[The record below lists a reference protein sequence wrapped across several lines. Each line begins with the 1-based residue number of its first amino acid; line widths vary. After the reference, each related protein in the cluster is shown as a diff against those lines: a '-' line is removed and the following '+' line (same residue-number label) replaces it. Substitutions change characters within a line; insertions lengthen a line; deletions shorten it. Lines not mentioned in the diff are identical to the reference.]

1 MGMKRSSGTARLEEQ
16 LVLAWKRYAARRIG
30 APEGVAGGA
39 CYLEPR
45 PCPFE
50 ARPDFETRFTKNCVH
65 CARLQGAVERAGSVP
80 AGSSGVLP
88 TQELLFRLL
97 EEEGREPAAE
107 PEEDGRTKRRRSCSA
122 RSRFSTPRRT
132 PDGRRIS
139 CWAPSRGRFPRSST
153 RSSSSR

>member
-16 LVLAWKRYAARRIG
+16 IVLAWKRYAARRIG
-30 APEGVAGGA
+30 APEAAAEGV

-50 ARPDFETRFTKNCVH
+50 PRPDFESRFTKDCVH
-65 CARLQGAVERAGSVP
+65 CARLQGAVERVGGIP

-97 EEEGREPAAE
+97 EEEGR
-107 PEEDGRTKRRRSCSA
+107 
-122 RSRFSTPRRT
+122 
-132 PDGRRIS
+132 
-139 CWAPSRGRFPRSST
+139 RGGGT
-153 RSSSSR
+153 EG